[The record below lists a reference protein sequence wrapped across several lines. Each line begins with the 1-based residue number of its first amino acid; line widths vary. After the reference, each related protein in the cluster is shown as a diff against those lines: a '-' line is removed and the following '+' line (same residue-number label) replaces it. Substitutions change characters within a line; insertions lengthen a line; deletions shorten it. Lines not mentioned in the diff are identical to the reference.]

1 MLRSMQLHAYL
12 KDNNITAEKFA
23 EMIGAS
29 ASGVRKW
36 LYEDRTPRPE
46 MMRKIHE
53 ATGGQVTPIDLVGS
67 APANDADETHTD
79 EATQ

>member
-36 LYEDRTPRPE
+36 LYEDRTPRKK

-53 ATGGQVTPIDLVGS
+53 VTGGQVTPIDLVGS
-67 APANDADETHTD
+67 TPAPANEDTE
-79 EATQ
+79 EVSE